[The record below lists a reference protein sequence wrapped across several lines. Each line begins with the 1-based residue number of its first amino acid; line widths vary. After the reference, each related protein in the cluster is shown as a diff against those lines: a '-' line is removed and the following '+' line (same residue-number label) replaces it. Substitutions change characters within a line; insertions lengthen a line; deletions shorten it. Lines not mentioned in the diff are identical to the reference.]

1 MDLAGLLKEAQFH
14 GAKRLFENRFRLL
27 WTVALGVLFSCS
39 VTVVWITI
47 KRFLENPTF
56 IVQMQSSQDVMPFPS
71 VWICPEIS
79 FPEHKMDEFANKLN
93 YPEGINASYFKS
105 KLRQLAAFY
114 SPDVV
119 YNVRDLQR
127 IEYVLYYNNLVD
139 MEATGRRLMTSCE
152 ETLIREMQEYEIHA
166 TVEKKVFL
174 TERFGLFSG
183 LMLVVNQTQKLDS
196 VDLSYKWLALQSS
209 QHFVESTV
217 NGTPLNPGTEK
228 WVSYHFKGYQIADD
242 AKSLSII
249 LRQCRLAEEPLKYFP
264 IYTKEYCI
272 IECEMERTL
281 RMCGCVRIV
290 HPKRPGVSYC
300 KSQNLFC
307 AQHAMV
313 AFDSNDCDC
322 PQACDVPSE
331 QVITNTFYMNSEVQP
346 LDTFYKGLDFNKVTV
361 VKIFVQNRETTVNTR
376 WSYFSSIDLFS
387 QLGGVFNV
395 FFGVSILT
403 VLELI
408 QLAYHAFKS
417 IRAKYKITVQN
428 IAAEQENI
436 PNDIRSP
443 KTKKTRLNS
452 KAN

>member
-56 IVQMQSSQDVMPFPS
+56 IVRMQSSQDVMPFPS

-79 FPEHKMDEFANKLN
+79 FPEHKMDDFANKLN
-93 YPEGINASYFKS
+93 YPEDINASYFKS

-152 ETLIREMQEYEIHA
+152 ETLIRCRWNNAVVNCSSLFIMELTGDGFCCVFNGRSLKREMQEYEIHA
-166 TVEKKVFL
+166 KVEKKVFL

-264 IYTKEYCI
+264 IYT
-272 IECEMERTL
+272 
-281 RMCGCVRIV
+281 
-290 HPKRPGVSYC
+290 
-300 KSQNLFC
+300 N
-307 AQHAMV
+307 
-313 AFDSNDCDC
+313 NDCDC

-346 LDTFYKGLDFNKVTV
+346 LDTF
-361 VKIFVQNRETTVNTR
+361 
-376 WSYFSSIDLFS
+376 
-387 QLGGVFNV
+387 
-395 FFGVSILT
+395 
-403 VLELI
+403 
-408 QLAYHAFKS
+408 
-417 IRAKYKITVQN
+417 
-428 IAAEQENI
+428 
-436 PNDIRSP
+436 
-443 KTKKTRLNS
+443 
-452 KAN
+452 

>member
-56 IVQMQSSQDVMPFPS
+56 IVRMQSSQDVMPFPS

-79 FPEHKMDEFANKLN
+79 FPEHKMDDFANKLN
-93 YPEGINASYFKS
+93 YPEDINASYFKS

-166 TVEKKVFL
+166 KVEKKVFL

-428 IAAEQENI
+428 IAAEPENS